1 MPHRI
6 SEQGSATADRA
17 GDGPAGSDTASS
29 EDADG
34 GFKARKAELRIPGM
48 HDSEEAEYPAEPPEA
63 LCAAVAK
70 SEGDEED
77 ARSCQ
82 RIDQ

>member
-1 MPHRI
+1 M
-6 SEQGSATADRA
+6 QGSASADRA

-34 GFKARKAELRIPGM
+34 GLKAGQAELRIPGM
-48 HDSEEAEYPAEPPEA
+48 HDSEEAEYPAEPTAA

-70 SEGDEED
+70 SEGDEEN
-77 ARSCQ
+77 ARPCP
-82 RIDQ
+82 RVDQ